1 MEGRAHGADMTAN
14 EMPTGPTIYRSPGA
28 EHRIIELYDG
38 FVDAWP
44 VSADEADIGSRWG
57 TVHVLSWGP
66 VDGRPLLLCHAASMA
81 TISWLPNAAA
91 LAGAG
96 FRCHAVDYI
105 GEGNKSRLTD
115 REVYPKSGTEL
126 GELYA
131 ALMDELG
138 IASSPVVAA
147 SAGGHVALRLAL
159 TAPERVERLVLAGP
173 MGITPLGLGSMLRMM
188 AASMLP
194 RPSVTA
200 RTSRWALGTAPSV
213 TERYGAWF
221 TAVLEAVASPPRVA
235 RPVTLQPDEF
245 RRIEAPVLLLLGSRD
260 PLVGDPARAAE
271 RAAALPEL
279 HVETLDSSHLVAVE
293 RADEVNPL
301 MVEFLQA

>member
-1 MEGRAHGADMTAN
+1 
-14 EMPTGPTIYRSPGA
+14 
-28 EHRIIELYDG
+28 
-38 FVDAWP
+38 
-44 VSADEADIGSRWG
+44 
-57 TVHVLSWGP
+57 
-66 VDGRPLLLCHAASMA
+66 
-81 TISWLPNAAA
+81 
-91 LAGAG
+91 
-96 FRCHAVDYI
+96 
-105 GEGNKSRLTD
+105 
-115 REVYPKSGTEL
+115 
-126 GELYA
+126 
-131 ALMDELG
+131 
-138 IASSPVVAA
+138 
-147 SAGGHVALRLAL
+147 
-159 TAPERVERLVLAGP
+159 
-173 MGITPLGLGSMLRMM
+173 
-188 AASMLP
+188 MLP

-245 RRIEAPVLLLLGSRD
+245 RRIEVPVLLLLGSRD

-279 HVETLDSSHLVAVE
+279 HVDTLDSSHLVAVE